1 MHSLNIENQVSTK
14 RYMRSPFHYVDQLIQ
29 AMASFGVP
37 QGVDGK
43 WMEEQKDAL
52 QPILATYWKAV

>member
-1 MHSLNIENQVSTK
+1 
-14 RYMRSPFHYVDQLIQ
+14 MRSPFHYVDQLIQ